1 VSRIEEALRRSGA
14 AGARPVPD
22 PTPGEPAAAPDTP
35 AAAPPRDEEVEG
47 PWSFDDVTVARARD
61 AQRRA
66 AEAEGAAGTIVTP
79 EGGVSALAPFQ
90 GFGGATAEKLVVGS
104 NAAPSFVEQY
114 RKLAAT
120 LHHTQVD
127 RGVRVVM
134 IASALPAE
142 GKTLTATNLA
152 LTLSESYRRRV
163 LLVDGDLRRPSIHDV
178 FQVPNVAG
186 LSDGLAADTERK
198 LPLIQISPL
207 LSLLT
212 AGRPE
217 PDPMG
222 ALTSSRMRQV
232 ITEAAAAF
240 DWVVL
245 DTPPVGLMPDANLLA
260 AMVDVAVLVVR
271 AGATPVAAVQR
282 ATQAIGREKVL
293 GVVLN
298 GLDASDLTRA
308 DIYGYGYGYGY
319 GRHGSALTRRDPRR

>member
-14 AGARPVPD
+14 AGARPVPE
-22 PTPGEPAAAPDTP
+22 PTPGEPAG
-35 AAAPPRDEEVEG
+35 APPANPPAHEEPESPWAFDETAV
-47 PWSFDDVTVARARD
+47 SRARD
-61 AQRRA
+61 AQQRA
-66 AEAEGAAGTIVTP
+66 PDPPTSTFVPPNAGTP
-79 EGGVSALAPFQ
+79 ALAPFQ
-90 GFGGATAEKLVVGS
+90 GFSTATAEKLVVGT

-134 IASALPAE
+134 IASALPSE

-163 LLVDGDLRRPSIHDV
+163 LLVDGDLRRPSLHDV

-271 AGATPVAAVQR
+271 SGSTPVAAVQR
-282 ATQAIGREKVL
+282 ATAAIGRERVL

-298 GLDASDLTRA
+298 GLEESDLSRA
-308 DIYGYGYGYGY
+308 DAYGYGYGYGY
-319 GRHGSALTRRDPRR
+319 GRYGSAMTRTEPRR

>member
-22 PTPGEPAAAPDTP
+22 PAPGEPSD
-35 AAAPPRDEEVEG
+35 APPVDPAPGEEHES
-47 PWSFDDVTVARARD
+47 PWAFDDAAVLRAREE
-61 AQRRA
+61 QRRA
-66 AEAEGAAGTIVTP
+66 ADAQAATLAPPDGSTP
-79 EGGVSALAPFQ
+79 ALAPFQ
-90 GFGGATAEKLVVGS
+90 GFSNATAEKLVVGS
-104 NAAPSFVEQY
+104 TAAPSFVEQY

-120 LHHTQVD
+120 LHHAQVD

-134 IASALPAE
+134 IASALPSE

-163 LLVDGDLRRPSIHDV
+163 LLVDGDLRRPSLHEV

-186 LSDGLAADTERK
+186 LSDGLAADSERK

-207 LSLLT
+207 LSLLA

-271 AGATPVAAVQR
+271 SGSTPVAAVQR
-282 ATQAIGREKVL
+282 ATAAIGRERVL

-298 GLDASDLTRA
+298 GLDESDISRA
-308 DIYGYGYGYGY
+308 DGYGYGYGY
-319 GRHGSALTRRDPRR
+319 GRDGASSSALSRRDPRR